1 MKTKA
6 VRLYGKNDLRLEEFD
21 LPEITDDEILA
32 EVMTDS
38 VCMSTYKAQF
48 LGTEHAR
55 VPKDVAENPV
65 IVGHEMCGRIV
76 RVGKN
81 LEGAFVPGKK
91 FVIQPALPD
100 AALHTIGYS
109 YRFCGGDATYVVI
122 PKLYIDQGCVLPYDR
137 EDYFSG
143 SLAEPMSCI
152 IGGYKVNYHND
163 FATHAHKMGIVEG
176 GNCAIMA
183 GVGPMGLGAID
194 YALHGPRKPGLLV
207 VTDINKARLA
217 RAESIFSPEYALKEG
232 VRLVYLDTSEG
243 DTVGRMMSLSGGA
256 GYDDVFVYAPVKAL
270 IEQADEVLA
279 KDGCLNFFAGPTDNK
294 LTANF
299 NFYDV
304 HYKYTHVA
312 GNTGVLVEINCESDF
327 VSKGEKF
334 HGIVDTVAKVIAEHK
349 PADVEALNA
358 CPAEG
363 GTVKDFITSQT
374 AVIGEK
380 ISIRRFEIYQTEGKI
395 ETYIHMG
402 GKVGV
407 MVDAVD
413 CAAGCEETLH
423 DVALQIAASRPSY
436 ITKEE
441 VPASVIE
448 KEKEIMLVQMQND
461 EKNAKKPKEIL
472 EKIVMGKLGK
482 FYSEN
487 CLMLQAFVKDDSK
500 TVAEVVGKQFKVNKF
515 VRYEMGEGLEKK
527 SEDLSEEVAKQV
539 AAMKKN

>member
-1 MKTKA
+1 M
-6 VRLYGKNDLRLEEFD
+6 
-21 LPEITDDEILA
+21 
-32 EVMTDS
+32 
-38 VCMSTYKAQF
+38 
-48 LGTEHAR
+48 
-55 VPKDVAENPV
+55 
-65 IVGHEMCGRIV
+65 
-76 RVGKN
+76 
-81 LEGAFVPGKK
+81 
-91 FVIQPALPD
+91 
-100 AALHTIGYS
+100 
-109 YRFCGGDATYVVI
+109 
-122 PKLYIDQGCVLPYDR
+122 
-137 EDYFSG
+137 
-143 SLAEPMSCI
+143 
-152 IGGYKVNYHND
+152 
-163 FATHAHKMGIVEG
+163 
-176 GNCAIMA
+176 
-183 GVGPMGLGAID
+183 
-194 YALHGPRKPGLLV
+194 
-207 VTDINKARLA
+207 
-217 RAESIFSPEYALKEG
+217 
-232 VRLVYLDTSEG
+232 
-243 DTVGRMMSLSGGA
+243 
-256 GYDDVFVYAPVKAL
+256 
-270 IEQADEVLA
+270 
-279 KDGCLNFFAGPTDNK
+279 
-294 LTANF
+294 
-299 NFYDV
+299 
-304 HYKYTHVA
+304 
-312 GNTGVLVEINCESDF
+312 
-327 VSKGEKF
+327 
-334 HGIVDTVAKVIAEHK
+334 
-349 PADVEALNA
+349 EALNA